1 MIAPPKR
8 LPGCP
13 PTVELDSFAAGEP
26 SAHAEHVASCAEC
39 GPYVAALKREAEDFS
54 RQRAPELFLKQL
66 ERRQAAKAKPWWRV
80 LGFLVPVAAALVL
93 VVRGQQPVDEG
104 VTLKGAGFNVFLKR
118 GEAEPVPVQMNTH
131 VQAGDA
137 LRFSYD
143 APSDGYLT
151 VFELDGRENVT
162 VFWPYGEKQ
171 AGPVKKGPQ
180 TLPGSVV
187 LDDSP
192 GPRWLVAVFS
202 TKSLAAAPVAA
213 QLKGQSTRPSLKFDC
228 EVDTCSVTTLR
239 LSKP

>member
-13 PTVELDSFAAGEP
+13 PTVELEAFAAGEP
-26 SAHAEHVASCAEC
+26 MPVVDHVASCAEC

-54 RQRAPELFLKQL
+54 RMRAPELFVKQL
-66 ERRQAAKAKPWWRV
+66 ERRQAAKAKPWWRW
-80 LGFLVPVAAALVL
+80 LGLVVPVAAALVL
-93 VVRGQQPVDEG
+93 FFRTPGPVDDVVTMKG
-104 VTLKGAGFNVFLKR
+104 VGFHVFLKR
-118 GEAEPVPVQMNTH
+118 GDAEPVPAQMNTH

-137 LRFSYD
+137 LRFSYE

-151 VFELDGRENVT
+151 VYELDGRENVT

-171 AGPVKKGPQ
+171 AGPVKKGLQ
-180 TLPGSVV
+180 TLSGSVV

-202 TKSLAAAPVAA
+202 TRSLAAAAGAA
-213 QLKGQSTRPSLKFDC
+213 QLKGQSTRPTIKFDC